1 MLSVQQLRIELNT
14 AGADMI
20 NFLSAIFEEMDE
32 MVYIADM
39 DSHEI
44 VYMNR
49 QLRESLGYF
58 SEQEYAHKKCYKVL
72 QGEIYPVL
80 FAIMRRY
87 LKEVHLVG
95 AQEFYS

>member
-1 MLSVQQLRIELNT
+1 
-14 AGADMI
+14 MI

-72 QGEIYPVL
+72 QGGDVPCSFCNNAALSEKSSSRGCTRIL
-80 FAIMRRY
+80 FLIS
-87 LKEVHLVG
+87 V
-95 AQEFYS
+95 F

>member
-1 MLSVQQLRIELNT
+1 
-14 AGADMI
+14 MI
-20 NFLSAIFEEMDE
+20 NFLSAFFEEMDE

-72 QGEIYPVL
+72 QGGNAPCAFCNNTALSEKSSFHGYTEIP
-80 FAIMRRY
+80 F
-87 LKEVHLVG
+87 
-95 AQEFYS
+95 